1 MTPLF
6 ESSRLGFKVALYPDR
21 LWYKAVGM
29 GDQTVRLDQIA
40 SVSVAFSM
48 IELVYVETTGG
59 DQVRMIVPWREK
71 KKLRDAIYDAQKKY
85 KEGSGSPQSRGSVA
99 DEIAKLA
106 QLKKDG
112 AITQEEFDSEKKK
125 LISRESYPRG

>member
-1 MTPLF
+1 MQHPRTMKPLF
-6 ESSRLGFKVALYPDR
+6 ESSRLGFKVALYSDR
-21 LWYKAVGM
+21 LWYKAVGQ

-59 DQVRMIVPWREK
+59 DQIRMIVPWREK
-71 KKLRDAIYDAQKKY
+71 KKLRDAIYEAQAKY
-85 KEGSGSPQSRGSVA
+85 KAQSTPHSDGSVA
-99 DEIAKLA
+99 DEIAKLS

-112 AITQEEFDSEKKK
+112 AITQEEFDKQKK
-125 LISRESYPRG
+125 LLLDH